1 MVIFDGH
8 LVVNK
13 KQSCSYG
20 GGTFFMRIHARN
32 GIQDSGLASAM

>member
-13 KQSCSYG
+13 KQSCSYR
-20 GGTFFMRIHARN
+20 GGTFFMRIHA
-32 GIQDSGLASAM
+32 